1 MSKKTVWVFWRW
13 KHSRLHRHG
22 WVYLITSKVSWQDNV
37 EAMKKSGH
45 PYELLAESTDRAL
58 LQTMWDLTKGD

>member
-13 KHSRLHRHG
+13 RHNQLHRNG
-22 WVYLITSKVSWQDNV
+22 WIYLLTSKVAWQENV

-58 LQTMWDLTKGD
+58 LQTMWDLTKD